1 MRLLANEAKFLKLT
15 LTLSSLDVGVFG
27 ATSNLVDRDLCFK
40 DGAKF
45 SNDLCYKLF
54 RKAEIFRS
62 LYFLAKSIFS

>member
-40 DGAKF
+40 DGALF
-45 SNDLCYKLF
+45 LIVRPNGVSNIG
-54 RKAEIFRS
+54 EEN
-62 LYFLAKSIFS
+62 